1 MISKYSLSGIYYAA
15 TLCLTLLMLG
25 GITPD
30 EAHSQIITGQVFE
43 EFSNNPIPDVVVSL
57 QDSLQNPVSH
67 TMTDKYGEF
76 FLQAPEPGTYRVH
89 VRQIGFH
96 ENSTGLIEMEIDDNL
111 NIEIGM
117 MGDTILMDEITVEAD
132 RWSRFLDRQ
141 GFYTRQERGLGQ
153 FMDRKDIEGMKV
165 SRPSQLFSMI
175 HGVNIRNDGHLLNR
189 RHMETCP
196 MTLVVDGI
204 IMVESRCTYL
214 DEECHD
220 EELRIQPSIDH
231 ILQTLNI
238 QAIEIYTSPHS
249 IPQQFAVGISGIT
262 PCGAI
267 LVWTQS

>member
-1 MISKYSLSGIYYAA
+1 MHYQKVVFILILSIFTILYGVCRTA
-15 TLCLTLLMLG
+15 T
-25 GITPD
+25 
-30 EAHSQIITGQVFE
+30 AQIVTGQVFE
-43 EFSNNPIPDVVVSL
+43 EFSNNPLPDVVVSL

-67 TMTDKYGEF
+67 TMTDEYGEF
-76 FLQAPEPGTYRVH
+76 FLQTPEPGTYMVH

-111 NIEIGM
+111 HIEIGM
-117 MGDTILMDEITVEAD
+117 MVDTIVMDEITVEAD

-153 FMDRKDIEGMKV
+153 FMDRKDIEEMRA
-165 SRPSQLFSMI
+165 SRPSELFNMT
-175 HGVNIRNDGHLLNR
+175 HGVRIRNDGHLVNR
-189 RHMETCP
+189 RHMVTCP
-196 MTLVVDGI
+196 MTLVVDGVI
-204 IMVESRCTYL
+204 VVESMCTYL
-214 DEECHD
+214 AEQCHE
-220 EELRIQPSIDH
+220 EELRTRPSIDQ

-249 IPQQFAVGISGIT
+249 IPQHLAVGLSGIT